1 MGSSIAA
8 LLSKWLHRTSQ
19 ATSEPTSSRASE
31 GGTTPSSS
39 QTGEAPC
46 GPAPALA
53 SPSAPQERA
62 SASTTLG
69 TSGLSGS
76 PSSSSAALQSSLE
89 SRLRAL
95 TASSGSTLF
104 RLTWKAQ
111 ATPLGRPICALVASV
126 PRTSGSGST
135 SWPSPTAS
143 LADKGVRTRKGALTE
158 VRRGRSPDLAAVV
171 HLASWNTPTQN
182 EPGGSAESF
191 LARKEVARAAGKKLG
206 VSLTALN
213 MQVRLAS
220 WVTTTTRDWKDT
232 AGMARSA
239 PGRSRMDQL
248 PRQAFGVTRSGSPAT
263 TERPDQ
269 LNPAHSRWLMGFP
282 TVWDG
287 CAPMAMPSSRKSPR
301 RSSEP

>member
-19 ATSEPTSSRASE
+19 ATSEHTSSRASAD
-31 GGTTPSSS
+31 GSTPSSS
-39 QTGEAPC
+39 QAGAAPC
-46 GPAPALA
+46 GPAPAPA
-53 SPSAPQERA
+53 SPSASRAPA
-62 SASTTLG
+62 SASMTPD
-69 TSGLSGS
+69 TSGPSGS

-191 LARKEVARAAGKKLG
+191 LARKEAARAAGKKLG

-213 MQVRLAS
+213 MQARL
-220 WVTTTTRDWKDT
+220 V
-232 AGMARSA
+232 A
-239 PGRSRMDQL
+239 PG
-248 PRQAFGVTRSGSPAT
+248 VTQTGSPAT

>member
-19 ATSEPTSSRASE
+19 ATSEHTSSLASA

-39 QTGEAPC
+39 QVGEAPC
-46 GPAPALA
+46 GPALAPA

-69 TSGLSGS
+69 TSGPSGS
-76 PSSSSAALQSSLE
+76 PSSSSADLQSSLE
-89 SRLRAL
+89 NRLRAL

-111 ATPLGRPICALVASV
+111 VTPSGRPICALVASV

-135 SWPSPTAS
+135 SWPSPVSNDAKGSAYTYANGDHERRS
-143 LADKGVRTRKGALTE
+143 LKLLGAA
-158 VRRGRSPDLAAVV
+158 R
-171 HLASWNTPTQN
+171 LASWNTPTQN

-191 LARKEVARAAGKKLG
+191 LARKEAARAAGKKLG

-213 MQVRLAS
+213 MQARL
-220 WVTTTTRDWKDT
+220 V
-232 AGMARSA
+232 A
-239 PGRSRMDQL
+239 P
-248 PRQAFGVTRSGSPAT
+248 GVTRSGSPAT

-287 CAPMAMPSSRKSPR
+287 CAPMAMPSSRKSRR